1 MLQILI
7 TIDTEIGELGKYRP
21 NAFETFI
28 EGKVDDKE
36 VGYRSIMDILDKYNA
51 KGEFFVDIYPYKQIG
66 EDKFALLCQNI
77 TKRGHNVQLHTHPS
91 MAFDKNRIYM
101 HQYSLKE
108 QIEIL
113 GLGKRKIK
121 EWISKYPVAH
131 RAGGYG
137 INEDT
142 FRALENIGIYYD
154 SSYFYGNDNCK
165 VYYDIKN
172 VPFKVGNITE
182 IPITVFK
189 RITNRSFFSI
199 NIYQRE
205 YFQKHD
211 IRYGA
216 TEDEIKELISKSDN
230 DINIILFFHSFNFLK
245 LPYNFRTKR
254 YGKISI
260 NKKMMEKFENIIKW
274 ISLQNNCSFTTIDK
288 LKINFSQ
295 KETYMEI
302 FKKES
307 IYKIIYDKFA
317 NRILRIRK
325 T

>member
-21 NAFETFI
+21 DAFETFI

-36 VGYRSIMDILDKYNA
+36 VGYRFIMDILDKYEV
-51 KGEFFVDIYPYKQIG
+51 KGEFFVDVYPYKQIG
-66 EDKFALLCQNI
+66 ENKFALLCQNI

-121 EWISKYPVAH
+121 KWINKYPVAH

-154 SSYFYGNDNCK
+154 SSYFYGNENCK
-165 VYYDIKN
+165 FQYNAKN
-172 VPFKVGNITE
+172 KSFKIGNVIE

-189 RITNRSFFSI
+189 KIVYNKFLNI
-199 NIYQRE
+199 NIHRRRF
-205 YFQKHD
+205 FQKLD
-211 IRYGA
+211 VRYGA
-216 TEDEIKELISKSDN
+216 IVNEIKKVISDTGKD
-230 DINIILFFHSFNFLK
+230 NIIVLFLHSFNFLK
-245 LPYNFRTKR
+245 LPYNFRKGR
-254 YGKISI
+254 YGRISVDEGMI
-260 NKKMMEKFENIIKW
+260 KKFENLLKW
-274 ISLQNNCSFTTIDK
+274 ISFQKNCRFITIEK

-295 KETYMEI
+295 KDTYIQI
-302 FKKES
+302 FKRDS
-307 IYKIIYDKFA
+307 TIRIIYNSFI
-317 NRILRIRK
+317 NRVLRVGK